1 MTRDLNPSFKTSICS
16 ATGASSM
23 ETVEVIQKLW
33 SGYGQILRIRL
44 DNSSTVIA
52 KHIRMES

>member
-1 MTRDLNPSFKTSICS
+1 
-16 ATGASSM
+16 M